1 MIAHFKK
8 SAKQMVAQ
16 CRDQLMELSPLD
28 LKRKIIQEESTCFQ
42 AQLEQLLPLFIQH
55 FEAYLDA

>member
-1 MIAHFKK
+1 
-8 SAKQMVAQ
+8 
-16 CRDQLMELSPLD
+16 MELSPLD